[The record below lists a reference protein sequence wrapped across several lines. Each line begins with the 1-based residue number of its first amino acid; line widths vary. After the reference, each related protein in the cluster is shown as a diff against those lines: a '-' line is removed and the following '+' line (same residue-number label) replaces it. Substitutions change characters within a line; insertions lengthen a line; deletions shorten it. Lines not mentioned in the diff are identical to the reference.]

1 MMLDEYT
8 VSYLSFDNDFI
19 DVCGNS
25 YSSYGNPVIKE
36 DPTGKFNK
44 ALYLDGNSYL
54 YMDGTIPLGGRD
66 LTIDCWMY
74 NMETPGSF
82 KSAFC
87 VAVSYHNRISTFYIG
102 NGNIM
107 TSTAAGNDQYFT
119 INPEQW
125 YHIAYSYVYEEDKW
139 YTYLDGKLVATV
151 RAHKDRGNFESGI
164 GYDKIHSIWKG
175 YIKNFRVSDGIAR
188 WKGENFDPD
197 EKEKVVQDLQ
207 RIFLKPF
214 IFDTLFKRIKEE
226 KSFVQDLKRKINKN
240 IKIINNVHK
249 IIVNSDILSNDTS
262 RHVWS
267 YKRKIYAFVTS
278 DRHKLS
284 KNNKTQ
290 RDLIKNISG

>member
-1 MMLDEYT
+1 MIDEYT
-8 VSYLSFDNDFI
+8 ISYLSFDKDFT
-19 DVCGNS
+19 DECGNT
-25 YSSYGNPVIKE
+25 YISYGNPIITK
-36 DPTGKFNK
+36 DPSGKFDN
-44 ALYLDGNSYL
+44 ALYLDGSSYL
-54 YMDGTIPLGGRD
+54 YMDGTLGLGGKD
-66 LTIDCWMY
+66 LTVDCWIY
-74 NMETPGSF
+74 NMEIPGSF

-102 NGNIM
+102 NGSIM

-119 INPEQW
+119 INPKQW

-139 YTYLDGKLVATV
+139 YTYLNGELVTTV

-207 RIFLKPF
+207 RIFPKPF

-226 KSFVQDLKRKINKN
+226 KNLIQDLKRKINKN

-290 RDLIKNISG
+290 RDLIKNISV